1 MHWPPTMSCYKLR
14 CLNKPS
20 LPASSSV
27 GEKLGPVAWK
37 CSVHGLQCS
46 IALHSGAFLG
56 SLELLANTRSCGLR
70 SGSLCSCCQQKIFSC
85 FSLLPHSLA
94 HGPFPIL
101 KDNQVGQ
108 VIFMWHVCAPFM
120 VLHPSPAKAFI
131 WLDRAQPHLSI
142 ALKVRVTAQLES
154 LY

>member
-1 MHWPPTMSCYKLR
+1 MHWPPTASLMSCYKLR
-14 CLNKPS
+14 CLNKPT

-27 GEKLGPVAWK
+27 GEKLGVRFCCLKVQCPWT
-37 CSVHGLQCS
+37 SVFHCY
-46 IALHSGAFLG
+46 AFWSVSWLTWAAG
-56 SLELLANTRSCGLR
+56 KHQV
-70 SGSLCSCCQQKIFSC
+70 LCSCCQQRICSR

-131 WLDRAQPHLSI
+131 WLDWAQPHLSI